1 MIKLGDT
8 SNKQSL
14 SGTNRINESI
24 RDTGNKKKF
33 YEVDEKFDD
42 DFYDKLASDDRQ
54 QKPTKAKNNDD
65 DKQLQFYSTSKLII
79 ARL

>member
-24 RDTGNKKKF
+24 RDTGNKKQA

-42 DFYDKLASDDRQ
+42 DFYEKLASNRQ
-54 QKPTKAKNNDD
+54 QKPTKAKSNDD
-65 DKQLQFYSTSKLII
+65 GKQLQFYSTSKLII